1 MKGLRVFVTGGA
13 GVIGMELVP
22 RLVDLGADI
31 LVGDLKPLPNIF
43 RGSVRYRQGDLNEL
57 TEAELQAFDPEI
69 IIHLAAT
76 FERSTETSAFWDENF
91 HHNVKLSHH
100 LMGLA
105 RNCLQ
110 LKRVVFASS
119 YLIYDPSFYQ
129 FDSPQANPVKLAEDN
144 PIRPRNLTGM
154 AKLSHEQE
162 LQFLASFPDC
172 RFSTLCVRIYR
183 GYGCR
188 SRDVIS
194 RWIRSLLKGDAITVY
209 RPEGFFDYIY
219 AADSAEGL
227 IRLSMCDKASGIVNL
242 GTGCSRRV
250 AEVVNLMRLYFPSAV
265 IENADSDIPFEASEA
280 STDKLESLI
289 GWRPTKTLEE
299 TIPEMIAFE
308 REQLRLAEV
317 TRQLRKS
324 AESVLLTSASRKI
337 PLLRALKQ
345 AIMRIDRP
353 FKVVAGDIDPMAIAR
368 FEADEFWQMPR
379 LTDDILSELIESC
392 HARSISI
399 VLPSRDSELDFWA
412 CHRQA
417 FLKEG
422 IEVIVSSPEA
432 IALCRDKLAFARF
445 GHDLDL
451 SMIPTDKTPDSFEGV
466 RFVVKE
472 RFGAGSRGLG
482 LNLDYQQAVEHAK
495 GLDEPVFQ
503 PFVPGPEI
511 SIDGWVNARG
521 QVVGVVLRRRD
532 LVVSGESQVTTTFRD
547 AALEREAIQILT
559 ALQLRGPVVL
569 QAIVVDGRLQVIEC
583 NPRFGG
589 ASTASIA
596 AGLDSLYWSLTE
608 AIGDTEFPEF
618 HRISGEARQ
627 IRMSVDRVIYDS
639 DF

>member
-1 MKGLRVFVTGGA
+1 MKGLRVLVTGGA

-22 RLVDLGADI
+22 RLVDLGADV
-31 LVGDLKPLPNIF
+31 LVGDLKPQPDAF
-43 RGSVRYRQGDLNEL
+43 RGAVRYRQGDLNEL
-57 TEAELQAFDPEI
+57 TASELQAFDPEI
-69 IIHLAAT
+69 MIHLAAT
-76 FERSTETSAFWDENF
+76 FERSTETSSFWDENF
-91 HHNVKLSHH
+91 HHNVQLSHH

-105 RNCLQ
+105 RNCPH
-110 LKRVVFASS
+110 LKRVIFASS
-119 YLIYDPSFYQ
+119 YLIYDPSLYQ
-129 FDSPQANPVKLAEDN
+129 FDSSQTKPVKLAEDD

-172 RFSTLCVRIYR
+172 QFSTLCVRIYR
-183 GYGCR
+183 GYGRR

-194 RWIRSLLKGDAITVY
+194 RWIRSLLNREVITVY
-209 RPEGFFDYIY
+209 RPEGYFDYIY

-242 GTGCSRRV
+242 GTGRARRV
-250 AEVVNLMRLYFPSAV
+250 AEVVNLLRVHFPSAV
-265 IENADSDIPFEASEA
+265 IEYANSDISFEASEA
-280 STDKLESLI
+280 CTAKLESLI
-289 GWRPTKTLEE
+289 GWRPTRTLEE

-308 REQLRLAEV
+308 SEQLRLLEV
-317 TRQLRKS
+317 TRELRK
-324 AESVLLTSASRKI
+324 APQSVLLTSASRKI
-337 PLLRALKQ
+337 PLLRALKE
-345 AIMRIDRP
+345 AAMRIDRGL
-353 FKVVAGDIDPMAIAR
+353 KVVAGDMDPMALAR
-368 FEADEFWQMPR
+368 FEADDFWEMPR
-379 LTDDILSELIESC
+379 LADNILSELIDSC
-392 HARSISI
+392 RAQSISI
-399 VLPSRDSELDFWA
+399 VLPSRDGELDFWA
-412 CHRQA
+412 QHREA
-417 FLKEG
+417 FWDVG
-422 IEVIVSSPEA
+422 IKVIVSTTEA
-432 IALCRDKLAFARF
+432 IARCRDKLAFARF
-445 GHDLDL
+445 GHDAGLP
-451 SMIPTDKTPDSFEGV
+451 MIPTDKTPDGFGSE

-521 QVVGVVLRRRD
+521 RVVGVVLRRRD
-532 LVVSGESQVTTTFRD
+532 RVVSGESQVTTTFRD
-547 AALEREAIQILT
+547 TALESEAIKILT

-569 QAIVVDGRLQVIEC
+569 QAIVVDGKLQVIEC

-596 AGLDSLYWSLTE
+596 AGLDSLYWSLAE
-608 AIGDTEFPEF
+608 AMGDTAFPEF

-627 IRMSVDRVIYDS
+627 IRMSVDRVIYGS